1 MKKFLLA
8 ILLVPA
14 LIQAKRTNLYISLS
28 EFMTD
33 QRENYIEIYFGINN
47 YSLDYVKGADGNFTG
62 GLETTIAIY
71 RDSTIVAA
79 DRFRILSPAYSDTS
93 NLNELLYH
101 QQRFQLEKGKYTLSV
116 KIEDIND
123 TAEVYSFERPLQL
136 TVSDNFP
143 DHSQVIFLEDFKPA
157 DANSNNSYVRSGFTL
172 YPIIAA
178 GTPFMP
184 ESLNTLSFYNE
195 LYNLDL
201 KLGAGSDYI
210 LRYYLEDDNTGKTL
224 NKYGGFSR
232 KKASAVTP
240 VLAKLNIEDLPT
252 GNYQLVIEALSKEG
266 ESTVKHKTFFYRRN
280 SSTEVIAGS
289 FEQRQITGTFVDRI
303 GNLDS
308 IYQYIDYL
316 YPISNERERILQ
328 ENLMAEAN
336 EMRLKQYFLAFW
348 MERKPLA
355 AEETWLEYHKQVRI
369 ANKLFTSGLRKG
381 YKSDRGRIWLMYGQP
396 DQVDRRDM
404 EPNMPPYII
413 WQYNN
418 IATAYT
424 VPQNNK
430 IFIFGEFEPSTREFQ
445 LIHSTA
451 IGELQSR
458 DWRQDLYYRAYG
470 GAGSIDPDSDAG
482 NREFGNRSNQNII
495 LGTTGADRINR

>member
-8 ILLVPA
+8 LFILPA
-14 LIQAKRTNLYISLS
+14 LVQAKRTNLYISLS

-33 QRENYIEIYFGINN
+33 QRENYIEIYFGIHNN
-47 YSLDYVKGADGNFTG
+47 SLDYLKNEQGKFLG

-71 RDSTIVAA
+71 KDSNIVAA
-79 DRFRILSPAYSDTS
+79 DRFRIMSPAYADTS

-101 QQRFQLEKGKYTLSV
+101 QQRFLLDKGKYRLS
-116 KIEDIND
+116 ITIQDIND
-123 TAEVYSFERPLQL
+123 TAESYSIERPLQL
-136 TVSDNFP
+136 TVSKDFS

-157 DANSNNSYVRSGFTL
+157 GLETNNAYTRSGFTL
-172 YPIIAA
+172 YPIIST
-178 GTPFMP
+178 GTPFLP
-184 ESLNTLSFYNE
+184 ESLNHLSFYNE

-201 KLGAGSDYI
+201 SLGESKDFV
-210 LRYYLEDDNTGKTL
+210 LRYFLEDDNTGKAL

-232 KKASAVTP
+232 KKAAP
-240 VLAKLNIEDLPT
+240 VIPILTKLNIEDLPT
-252 GNYQLVIEALSKEG
+252 GNYQLVIEALNAKG
-266 ESTVKHKTFFYRRN
+266 ESVLKHKTFFYRRN
-280 SSTEVIAGS
+280 ASNEVLAGS
-289 FEQRQITGTFVDRI
+289 FEQRQITGTFVDRL

-308 IYQYIDYL
+308 IYQFVDYL
-316 YPISNERERILQ
+316 YPISTERERIIQ
-328 ENLMAEAN
+328 ENLLAEAN
-336 EMRLKQYFLAFW
+336 EMRLKQYFYAFW

-355 AEETWLEYHKQVRI
+355 PEETWQEYHKQVRI
-369 ANKLFTSGLRKG
+369 ANQLFTSGLRKG
-381 YKSDRGRIWLMYGQP
+381 YKSDRGRIWLMYGKP

-418 IATAYT
+418 IATPYT

-458 DWRQDLYYRAYG
+458 DWRRDLYYRAYG
-470 GAGSIDPDSDAG
+470 GAGSIDPDSDSG
-482 NREFGNRSNQNII
+482 EREFGNRSNQNII
-495 LGTTGADRINR
+495 LGTTGSDRINR